1 MLRPVTLLCG
11 HSACRNCYRR
21 LLEIEE
27 QKSKTTALCPECR
40 KHFGRESL
48 IVSYA
53 MDRVTSSLEVQCLN
67 EDCEWKGQLG
77 EAEDHNRQCPRQAK
91 ISCPLGCNEKLL
103 WQFNYLEKFLCV
115 IECFLK
121 YMHHRTLGR
130 NFNAGWRL
138 SIAKTEIV
146 FDYSQP
152 LFSRTRKKKRA
163 KGARSTQG
171 WRVGLANESNV
182 SPVKSFVLRWRPFSS
197 RFYPCVQRWNEN
209 TRKQKAV
216 SSLKILY
223 EVNHGSVVKPLIK
236 K

>member
-1 MLRPVTLLCG
+1 MLRPVTLPCG

-103 WQFNYLEKFLCV
+103 WQFNCLEKFLCV

-130 NFNAGWRL
+130 NFNAG
-138 SIAKTEIV
+138 
-146 FDYSQP
+146 
-152 LFSRTRKKKRA
+152 
-163 KGARSTQG
+163 
-171 WRVGLANESNV
+171 
-182 SPVKSFVLRWRPFSS
+182 
-197 RFYPCVQRWNEN
+197 
-209 TRKQKAV
+209 
-216 SSLKILY
+216 
-223 EVNHGSVVKPLIK
+223 
-236 K
+236 

>member
-1 MLRPVTLLCG
+1 MLQYGIKETVVLAVIWLSFCYLAFSKSIMLRPVTLPCG

-91 ISCPLGCNEKLL
+91 ISCPLLVLSAGTLMQGEGC
-103 WQFNYLEKFLCV
+103 
-115 IECFLK
+115 
-121 YMHHRTLGR
+121 
-130 NFNAGWRL
+130 L
-138 SIAKTEIV
+138 S
-146 FDYSQP
+146 
-152 LFSRTRKKKRA
+152 RR
-163 KGARSTQG
+163 
-171 WRVGLANESNV
+171 
-182 SPVKSFVLRWRPFSS
+182 
-197 RFYPCVQRWNEN
+197 
-209 TRKQKAV
+209 QK
-216 SSLKILY
+216 SSLTIHSLSFHARERKS
-223 EVNHGSVVKPLIK
+223 ERREREARKGGGWV
-236 K
+236 

>member
-1 MLRPVTLLCG
+1 
-11 HSACRNCYRR
+11 
-21 LLEIEE
+21 
-27 QKSKTTALCPECR
+27 
-40 KHFGRESL
+40 
-48 IVSYA
+48 

-103 WQFNYLEKFLCV
+103 WQFNCLEKFLCV

-197 RFYPCVQRWNEN
+197 RFYPFVQLWNEN